1 MDKRPI
7 GVFDSGLGGLTVVRS
22 ILRALP
28 GEKVVYFGDTAR
40 IPYGSKSPDTVLR
53 YSEQNIRFLK
63 THRVKFVVVACNT
76 ASSLALPRLK
86 PGRIPFLGVIEP
98 GAQAAV
104 TITRTGV
111 IGVIGTEGTVRSQ
124 AYPQA
129 IRRLFPKARIFQQ
142 ACPLFVPLVEEGR
155 VRGPVVEEIA
165 RGYLHP
171 LLNRKID
178 TLVLGCTHYP
188 ILKPILQRIV
198 GPKVRIIDSADETA
212 KTLEMDLNLRNL
224 RSPGRGS
231 QEYYVS
237 DISARFKEQA
247 QLCLGRPVHR
257 VRRVPIERY

>member
-1 MDKRPI
+1 
-7 GVFDSGLGGLTVVRS
+7 
-22 ILRALP
+22 
-28 GEKVVYFGDTAR
+28 
-40 IPYGSKSPDTVLR
+40 
-53 YSEQNIRFLK
+53 
-63 THRVKFVVVACNT
+63 
-76 ASSLALPRLK
+76 
-86 PGRIPFLGVIEP
+86 LGVIEP

-104 TITRTGV
+104 AITRTGV
-111 IGVIGTEGTVRSQ
+111 IGVIGTEGTVRSK

-129 IRRLFPKARIFQQ
+129 IHRLFPKARIFQQ

-165 RGYLHP
+165 RGYLRP
-171 LLNRKID
+171 LLSRKID

-188 ILKPILQRIV
+188 ILKPVLQRIV

-224 RSPGRGS
+224 RSQGRGS

-257 VRRVPIERY
+257 VRRVPIEKF